1 MLLDKD
7 ISTNNKVLYKIILI
21 TIFIHLNMVTLRN
34 ILKSSNTNY
43 YSRFKHIESSVISI
57 ISNSRIFFPKYT
69 NHDLKHLQNVEENID
84 NMLTE
89 EVKKDLSNEEI
100 FCLLSATW
108 LHDIGMIP
116 VNDEKEIYG
125 NKTPNERN
133 EYSDKVR
140 SVHNIRSKC
149 YVENKK
155 EELNLDD
162 FEADI
167 IGKICKGH
175 RQVDLA
181 EYSDTYSKTKVRL
194 SSLSAILRLADE
206 LDVTY
211 KRENILSEEGIDEE
225 TKEEHYKIHKL
236 VRTPI
241 FDYENQIINIISI
254 AYVDKD
260 KKLLNGDKNKIQGEL
275 DDINSYLK
283 KIGIDFNN
291 VEIKCTMDKKYIKK
305 KIILSITSENDIYS
319 TIDEWIDKED
329 IDNCLEELRCDKII
343 KKKDG
348 KYVLTNNIKLFK
360 EIYKMFLNE
369 WMEDFFFTEYVENMI
384 KNTFNQMKENFGCN
398 WTTEEQNLRI
408 EMIKNTPTAFYLLLF
423 ADESLNNPLFDIS
436 ANQNGNLLF
445 DSVLSLGLFND
456 MYHYRNHFDFEN
468 FNEKY
473 NKFKLFDEN
482 EVNECIVFCESLNG
496 E

>member
-1 MLLDKD
+1 
-7 ISTNNKVLYKIILI
+7 
-21 TIFIHLNMVTLRN
+21 MVTLRN

-43 YSRFKHIESSVISI
+43 YSRFEHIESSAISI

-69 NHDLKHLQNVEENID
+69 NHDLKHLKNVEENID

-89 EVKKDLSNEEI
+89 EVKKELSAEEI

-125 NKTPNERN
+125 NKSPNERD
-133 EYSDKVR
+133 EYSVKVR

-155 EELNLDD
+155 EELGLDD
-162 FEADI
+162 FEADL

-175 RQVDLA
+175 RQVDLG
-181 EYSDTYSKTKVRL
+181 EYQDTYSKTKVRL

-211 KRENILSEEGIDEE
+211 KRDNILSEEGVDEE
-225 TKEEHYKIHKL
+225 TKDEHYRIHKL
-236 VRTPI
+236 VRVPI
-241 FDYENQIINIISI
+241 FDYENRAINIVSI
-254 AYVDKD
+254 AYIDKD
-260 KKLLNGDKNKIQGEL
+260 KKLLMDVKNEIQRKL
-275 DDINSYLK
+275 DDINPYLK
-283 KIGIDFNN
+283 KIGIDFDT
-291 VEIKCTMDKKYIKK
+291 VEINCIMDKNYIKK
-305 KIILSITSENDIYS
+305 KIILSIACKNDICSNKDEWISKNDIY
-319 TIDEWIDKED
+319 
-329 IDNCLEELRCDKII
+329 NCLEELRCDKII
-343 KKKDG
+343 AKKDG
-348 KYVLTNNIKLFK
+348 KYILTDNIDLFK
-360 EIYKMFLNE
+360 EIYKMFLKE
-369 WMEDFFFTEYVENMI
+369 GMEDFFFTEYVVNMI
-384 KNTFNQMKENFGCN
+384 KNSFNRMEENFGCN

-408 EMIKNTPTAFYLLLF
+408 EMIMNTPTAFYLLLF

-436 ANQNGNLLF
+436 ANQNGNLMF
-445 DSVLSLGLFND
+445 DSVLTLGLFND

-473 NKFKLFDEN
+473 NKLKLFDEN
-482 EVNECIVFCESLNG
+482 EVDECIVFCESLRG
-496 E
+496 K